1 MQDLKEVM
9 SFVPIWYVDGLQKK
23 AVSLAENDTP
33 FYIDEYGLLLEKKF
47 FDSID
52 LVTLQNG
59 MLLSVPVGYDNLLK
73 QMYGNYNEYLNI
85 CERMKEFESSLCR
98 IRELGKG

>member
-1 MQDLKEVM
+1 MGTLETLSDKIFRMEAGKTSTAICKILKKEVM

-33 FYIDEYGLLLEKKF
+33 FYIDEYGLLLEKI

-52 LVTLQNG
+52 LVDTANG
-59 MLLSVPVGYDNLLK
+59 MLLSVPSWL
-73 QMYGNYNEYLNI
+73 
-85 CERMKEFESSLCR
+85 
-98 IRELGKG
+98 